1 MGVAT
6 LEQGGAAIGTDG
18 AVSLPL
24 FVGFTI
30 VATGGPLALVAL
42 NVPGVV
48 ATRRS
53 MGLVVVLAVAAFA
66 VPLAVWYRYS
76 ERIVSAGGLY
86 AFVEAA
92 AGRRVAR
99 AQGAV
104 WIVSYGLYLPYTVTY
119 VVYDLLPAVF
129 PGVVPHRRLLEVAV
143 PLAVS
148 AVAMM
153 HVRAML
159 LVAAALAAGQTVVV
173 LALLAAGRHSVGA
186 PGAALAVHGG
196 TGTLVHGSLNVSLLF
211 VCSSLPL
218 FLGGEVR
225 AGSRTVQRGLLLG
238 FGAAAAAVL
247 VGSLV
252 WANAAPGA
260 SAGEIPGVTLG
271 RATWGHGF
279 ADLVGLGVVVSTA
292 GVMLAEFVALARLLH
307 AMSGHPIRTANRLV
321 ASGFMAASLLSL
333 INPDAFYRDL
343 VKPSL
348 VALWVSQLLVVLVY
362 PRWAA
367 RERRPLAGAV
377 ALGAGASAL
386 MGYGLYSALT
396 LVSGA

>member
-1 MGVAT
+1 MGLAA
-6 LEQGGAAIGTDG
+6 LERGRAPAGRQG

-24 FVGFTI
+24 FVGFTV

-66 VPLAVWYRYS
+66 APVAVWYRYS

-92 AGRRVAR
+92 VGRGVAR

-129 PGVVPHRRLLEVAV
+129 PGVTPHRRLLEVTV
-143 PLAVS
+143 PLAVT
-148 AVAMM
+148 AVAVMR
-153 HVRAML
+153 VRAML
-159 LVAAALAAGQTVVV
+159 LVTAALAAGQVAVV
-173 LALLAAGRHSVGA
+173 LALLAAGRHSVGT
-186 PGAALAVHGG
+186 PGAAFTGHGSA
-196 TGTLVHGSLNVSLLF
+196 GTLVHGSLNVSLLF

-225 AGSRTVQRGLLLG
+225 GGSRTVQRGLLIG
-238 FGAAAAAVL
+238 FGASAAAVL
-247 VGSLV
+247 AGALV
-252 WANAAPGA
+252 WADARPGA
-260 SAGEIPGVTLG
+260 AVGPIPGVTLG
-271 RATWGHGF
+271 GATWGHGF
-279 ADLVGLGVVVSTA
+279 ADVVGLGVVVSTA

-307 AMSGHPIRTANRLV
+307 AMSGRSIRNTKGVV
-321 ASGFMAASLLSL
+321 ASGFFIASLLSL
-333 INPDAFYRDL
+333 INPDAFYSDL

-367 RERRPLAGAV
+367 RERRPLAAAV
-377 ALGAGASAL
+377 VLAAAASAL
-386 MGYGLYSALT
+386 MGYGLYSGLT
-396 LVSGA
+396 LVSGT

>member
-6 LEQGGAAIGTDG
+6 LARGRPPVEAGAP
-18 AVSLPL
+18 VSLPL
-24 FVGFTI
+24 FVGFTV
-30 VATGGPLALVAL
+30 VATGGPLALAAL
-42 NVPGVV
+42 NVPGAV

-53 MGLVVVLAVAAFA
+53 IGLVVVLAVVAFSA
-66 VPLAVWYRYS
+66 PLAVWYRYS

-92 AGRRVAR
+92 VGRRAAL

-129 PGVVPHRRLLEVAV
+129 PGVGPHRRLLEVTV
-143 PLAVS
+143 PLAVT
-148 AVAMM
+148 AVAVMR
-153 HVRAML
+153 VRAML
-159 LVAAALAAGQTVVV
+159 AVAAALAAGQAAVV
-173 LALLAAGRHSVGA
+173 LALLAAGRDSVGG
-186 PGAALAVHGG
+186 PGGAFAGHGS
-196 TGTLVHGSLNVSLLF
+196 TATLVHGSLNVSLLF

-225 AGSRTVQRGLLLG
+225 GGSRTVQRGLLIG

-252 WANAAPGA
+252 WARAEPRAVAA
-260 SAGEIPGVTLG
+260 EIPGVTLG
-271 RATWGHGF
+271 RAAWGHGF
-279 ADLVGLGVVVSTA
+279 ADLVGLGVVLSTA

-307 AMSGHPIRTANRLV
+307 AMSGRPVRVTNRLV
-321 ASGFMAASLLSL
+321 AAGFIVASLLSL
-333 INPDAFYRDL
+333 INPDAFYADL

-362 PRWAA
+362 PRWVA
-367 RERRPLAGAV
+367 RERRPPAGAV
-377 ALGAGASAL
+377 GLAAAAGAL

-396 LVSGA
+396 VVSGT